1 MAISLCAS
9 RTEERLV
16 NRIRLNQSGC
26 GSEIEASLITLALH
40 RFSENRIFTGSDD
53 YSLSPTPPH
62 HKKQKAKSKKQ
73 KTKNKKQ
80 KTKSKKQKADNQI
93 VVSFLL
99 QSG

>member
-9 RTEERLV
+9 RAEEGLV

-53 YSLSPTPPH
+53 
-62 HKKQKAKSKKQ
+62 
-73 KTKNKKQ
+73 
-80 KTKSKKQKADNQI
+80 
-93 VVSFLL
+93 
-99 QSG
+99 